1 MSKFASEHSLWRYT
15 IFSIGFFAIAIVI
28 WTKGFYIMT
37 AERNYWMAVDSLRMP
52 QSDVVEPIRGN
63 ILAAGG
69 QRLACNLPEY
79 ELHMDFVA
87 LKSSKADTLWHDKK
101 GNDTKTLDLLCEG
114 LHEIFPEKSAEEFK
128 EHLKKGYNTD
138 NRYYPVV
145 KKRVDYSTFQRVKQ
159 LPIFCLRPGIG
170 GFTADEHMVRNRPY
184 GSLASCVIGDVY
196 KSSGKAFSGLEYICD
211 SVLKGSQGFKHYK
224 KELNKWVSV
233 VDSAAINGSDIV
245 TTIDVGF
252 QDLAERALEKEL
264 RKDNAYTGVAIVM
277 EVATG
282 DIKAMVNLDLDR
294 STGKYVEIRNHALAD
309 FLEPGSVFKTASFLV
324 ALDDGKIDTTMKVD
338 CSGGKRI
345 MYGAE
350 MKDHNWTSGGYK
362 EPLTVPQILQKSSNI
377 GVSELIDKA
386 YHNRP
391 EDFVAGLH
399 RIGIGED
406 LKLKFK
412 EYRKPR
418 IRYPERDKYGN
429 WTSGW
434 SNTALPWMSI
444 GYETNVPPISV
455 LTFYN
460 AIANDGVMVRPRFIK
475 SIQRDG
481 ETIEEFPVQVLRQS
495 IVKNHEVLVQMQN
508 MLREVVDYGLGKP
521 AGSKSF
527 SVAGKTGTAQKVG
540 ERGYNTNGITHYLL
554 SFAGYFPADEP
565 RYSCIVCIQ
574 KAGLPASGGQMSGQ
588 VFHDIA
594 EGIMAKDIYYNAKGA
609 HDAAFTKVP
618 DTKSGNLIAA
628 DYVLSH
634 LGFEV
639 NGGWNG
645 ERNDGNPIWG
655 VVNRGR
661 KGASLRRSRGRSM
674 RQMPDVRGMGARD
687 AVYIIENRGA
697 RVIING
703 CGRVTKQSKAAGST
717 IKKGEIVTL
726 TLES

>member
-1 MSKFASEHSLWRYT
+1 M
-15 IFSIGFFAIAIVI
+15 
-28 WTKGFYIMT
+28 
-37 AERNYWMAVDSLRMP
+37 
-52 QSDVVEPIRGN
+52 
-63 ILAAGG
+63 
-69 QRLACNLPEY
+69 
-79 ELHMDFVA
+79 
-87 LKSSKADTLWHDKK
+87 
-101 GNDTKTLDLLCEG
+101 
-114 LHEIFPEKSAEEFK
+114 
-128 EHLKKGYNTD
+128 
-138 NRYYPVV
+138 
-145 KKRVDYSTFQRVKQ
+145 
-159 LPIFCLRPGIG
+159 
-170 GFTADEHMVRNRPY
+170 
-184 GSLASCVIGDVY
+184 
-196 KSSGKAFSGLEYICD
+196 
-211 SVLKGSQGFKHYK
+211 
-224 KELNKWVSV
+224 
-233 VDSAAINGSDIV
+233 
-245 TTIDVGF
+245 
-252 QDLAERALEKEL
+252 
-264 RKDNAYTGVAIVM
+264 
-277 EVATG
+277 
-282 DIKAMVNLDLDR
+282 
-294 STGKYVEIRNHALAD
+294 
-309 FLEPGSVFKTASFLV
+309 
-324 ALDDGKIDTTMKVD
+324 
-338 CSGGKRI
+338 
-345 MYGAE
+345 
-350 MKDHNWTSGGYK
+350 
-362 EPLTVPQILQKSSNI
+362 
-377 GVSELIDKA
+377 
-386 YHNRP
+386 
-391 EDFVAGLH
+391 
-399 RIGIGED
+399 
-406 LKLKFK
+406 
-412 EYRKPR
+412 
-418 IRYPERDKYGN
+418 
-429 WTSGW
+429 
-434 SNTALPWMSI
+434 PWMSI

>member
-15 IFSIGFFAIAIVI
+15 IFAIVFMLVAFAILA
-28 WTKGFYIMT
+28 KGFYIMT
-37 AERNYWMAVDSLRMP
+37 AERDYWMKVDSIRMP
-52 QSDVVEPIRGN
+52 QGGIIPAQRGN
-63 ILAAGG
+63 ILACGG

-79 ELHMDFVA
+79 KLYMDFVA
-87 LKSSKADTLWHDKK
+87 LKSGKADTLWHDKK
-101 GNDTKTLDLLCEG
+101 GNDAEGLIKLCEG

-128 EHLKKGYNTD
+128 EHLKKGYAENS
-138 NRYYPVV
+138 RYYPVV
-145 KKRVDYSTFQRVKQ
+145 KQRVDYSTYQKVRK
-159 LPIFCLRPGIG
+159 LPILCLRSGVG
-170 GFTADEHMVRNRPY
+170 GFTAEEYMVRNRPY
-184 GSLASCVIGDVY
+184 GSLALCVVGDIY
-196 KSSGKAFSGLEYICD
+196 KSSGKAYSGLEYICD
-211 SVLKGSQGFKHYK
+211 SILRGRPGYEHRK
-224 KELNKWVSV
+224 KELSAWVTV
-233 VDSAAINGSDIV
+233 VDSVVVDGSDVV

-264 RKDNAYTGVAIVM
+264 RKDHAYTGVAIVM

-294 STGKYVEIRNHALAD
+294 TTGKYVEIRNHALAD

-324 ALDDGKIDTTMKVD
+324 AMDDGKIDTTMKVD
-338 CSGGKRI
+338 CSGGKRE

-377 GVSELIDKA
+377 GVSVLIDKY

-399 RIGIGED
+399 RVGIGED
-406 LKLKFK
+406 LKLEFK

-418 IRYPERDKYGN
+418 IRYPERDRYGN
-429 WTSGW
+429 WTKGW

-475 SIQRDG
+475 SIERGG
-481 ETIEEFPVQVLRQS
+481 ETIEEFPVTVLRQS
-495 IVKNHEVLVQMQN
+495 IVKNHSVLKQMQN

-521 AGSKSF
+521 AGSRSF

-540 ERGYNTNGITHYLL
+540 ERGYNTNGVTHYLL
-554 SFAGYFPADEP
+554 SFAGYFPADAP

-609 HDAAFTKVP
+609 HDMQYSKVP
-618 DTKSGNLIAA
+618 DTKAGNLQAA
-628 DYVLSH
+628 DYVLSR

-639 NGGWNG
+639 EGGWNG
-645 ERNDGNPIWG
+645 ERRDGAPIWG
-655 VVNRGR
+655 VVAKR
-661 KGASLRRSRGRSM
+661 KNGAQLRRSRGRSM
-674 RQMPDVRGMGARD
+674 RHMPDVRGMGARD

-697 RVIING
+697 KVQLKG
-703 CGRVTKQSKAAGST
+703 CGRVCQQSKAAGSV
-717 IKKGEIVTL
+717 IKKGEVITL
-726 TLES
+726 YLS